1 MATAGGRIMY
11 INIDFR
17 LNEELQEQIKQETIK
32 QATEM
37 LLQNPN
43 ELRSMI
49 KECVKGQLKAI
60 ITEILQGKDYRNF
73 LRDKIAK
80 EIGVE

>member
-1 MATAGGRIMY
+1 MY

>member
-1 MATAGGRIMY
+1 MY

-43 ELRSMI
+43 ELPMEMI
-49 KECVKGQLKAI
+49 EV
-60 ITEILQGKDYRNF
+60 
-73 LRDKIAK
+73 
-80 EIGVE
+80 VEE